1 MCYVNRYAVREAKM
15 FGNLAFALVGFGL
28 AAFMVNRLYV
38 GIGERQINVKGTTYS
53 RSSTPIMYWIVMAMA
68 VFGLCFGLLI
78 GGAGVMLL
86 LE

>member
-1 MCYVNRYAVREAKM
+1 M
-15 FGNLAFALVGFGL
+15 FGNLLLALVGLGL

-38 GIGERQINVKGTTYS
+38 GIGERQIKVKGITYS

-78 GGAGVMLL
+78 GSAGAMLL
-86 LE
+86 LQ

>member
-1 MCYVNRYAVREAKM
+1 M
-15 FGNLAFALVGFGL
+15 FGNLLFSLVGFGL

-38 GIGERQINVKGTTYS
+38 GIGERQINVKGITYS
-53 RSSTPIMYWIVMAMA
+53 RSSTKILYWIVMAMA

-78 GGAGVMLL
+78 GGAGAMLL